1 MNPQVT
7 HPERVLAF
15 TLKFCE
21 SHSAAFLLHSLGF
34 IHVLYI
40 PNSVVTLTPRILTF
54 ISLCNVHCEKGA
66 MS

>member
-7 HPERVLAF
+7 HSERVLAF

-54 ISLCNVHCEKGA
+54 ISLFNVHCEKEA